1 MSKNIYS
8 TREYMVKKYL
18 SEEKSICS
26 DVFSKIF
33 KTSTDKNGDAR
44 VNFEMVSNAIWAI
57 MCKSN
62 SEEDKTNLFNL
73 IVQLT
78 LQEDINEENDGEKG
92 SNLNEF
98 IEIVSNYFLPAGRL
112 ANGRINKDNE
122 ESLDAQL
129 ENMFNELKSSEGF
142 IGTREVRK
150 LLNLLRNDFPISQK
164 YATEEELRQLVM
176 SAAKDERGMNYEEF
190 VELMKSERF

>member
-1 MSKNIYS
+1 
-8 TREYMVKKYL
+8 MVKKYL